1 MKFYKQTIFIV
12 LLSFLFNS
20 CSEDTIDQIQ
30 FGTLTGKVVIKD
42 TNEPLEN
49 VQISTNPVS
58 TVVFTDVNGEFEITE
73 IQVGEYSVQAE
84 LSEYITSFEPASV
97 LPDRTSNL
105 AISLELIDA
114 TNISPLEP
122 ILLTPEDGAK
132 NIATTVNFAWMSS
145 DNDDDEVL
153 YNFELRDAQGTVLE
167 AFDDLKDTVVTV
179 NDLVIG
185 SNYFW
190 QVQAVD
196 GVNDPVQSKISSFET
211 QGIGQNRFVFV
222 KNVNGNNVVYSGNE
236 PGVIAGGTEPDQD
249 VVKLTSEATNS
260 YRPRKNELVSK
271 IAFLRNVGAETH
283 LFTMGLDGK
292 NMQQITATIP
302 VSGFRQNEID
312 FCWSADGSRIFYPSL
327 NKLYAINNDGG
338 GLEVVYEA
346 PSGTFISEVAANGV
360 NSTLVVKT
368 NDASGYNAR
377 LILVDAATG
386 LETLAILEGLP
397 GAIGGIDYS
406 FDGNLVLFTRDVS
419 GTENDLYRRLDSRIF
434 EYNLATTEQIEFDT
448 EKLAGQNDLDPIYIE
463 DEGAVLF
470 VATSNDGVSEKQ
482 IVRVKRSTQID
493 REVIFTNAFMPEF

>member
-1 MKFYKQTIFIV
+1 M
-12 LLSFLFNS
+12 LLGLLFNS

-58 TVVFTDVNGEFEITE
+58 TVVFTDANGEFEITE

-105 AISLELIDA
+105 AISLELVDA
-114 TNISPLEP
+114 SNISPLEP
-122 ILLTPEDGAK
+122 ILLSPEDGAT
-132 NIATTVNFAWMSS
+132 NVATTVNFAWMSS

-153 YNFELRDAQGTVLE
+153 YNFELRDAQGSILE
-167 AFDDLKDTVVTV
+167 AFEDLKDTIVTV

-211 QGIGQNRFVFV
+211 QGVGQNRFVFV
-222 KNVNGNNVVYSGNE
+222 KNVNGNNVIYSGNE
-236 PGVIAGGTEPDQD
+236 PGIIAGGTEPDQD

-292 NMQQITATIP
+292 NIQQITSTIP

-312 FCWSADGSRIFYPSL
+312 FCWSADGSKIFYPSL
-327 NKLYAINNDGG
+327 NKLY
-338 GLEVVYEA
+338 V
-346 PSGTFISEVAANGV
+346 
-360 NSTLVVKT
+360 
-368 NDASGYNAR
+368 
-377 LILVDAATG
+377 
-386 LETLAILEGLP
+386 
-397 GAIGGIDYS
+397 
-406 FDGNLVLFTRDVS
+406 
-419 GTENDLYRRLDSRIF
+419 
-434 EYNLATTEQIEFDT
+434 
-448 EKLAGQNDLDPIYIE
+448 
-463 DEGAVLF
+463 
-470 VATSNDGVSEKQ
+470 
-482 IVRVKRSTQID
+482 
-493 REVIFTNAFMPEF
+493 